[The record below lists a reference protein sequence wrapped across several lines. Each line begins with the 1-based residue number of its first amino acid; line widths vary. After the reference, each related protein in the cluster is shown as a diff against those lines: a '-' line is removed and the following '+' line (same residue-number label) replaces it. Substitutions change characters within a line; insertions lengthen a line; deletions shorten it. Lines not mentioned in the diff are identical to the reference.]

1 MTFSTFSFNSHIN
14 NAIQQSGFTA
24 PTPIQQQ
31 AIPAILD
38 RRDLLGLAQTGTGKT
53 AAFILPTVQ
62 HLMDGA
68 GKHVKVLILAP
79 TRELAEQ
86 INEFTETVIRGTRLR
101 CLAVYGGVSK
111 QTQVSRLRGGVD
123 IVVACPGRLLDILND
138 GDMDLSR
145 IETLILD
152 EADQMFDKGFLPDI
166 RRILRQVPEKRQSL
180 VFSAT
185 VPMEIRRFVEEILTD
200 PVTVQINPSRSIETI
215 SHLLY
220 SVEQSQKTDLL
231 VHLLKDAEMTSTLVF
246 TRTKHKAKSLALKLA
261 QAGFKATSLQGNLS
275 QAKRQQALEGF
286 KKGAYTVLV
295 ATDIAARGIDVTGI
309 SHVIN
314 YDMPDTP
321 EAYIH
326 RTGRTGRA
334 CRTGEALT
342 FATMEDG
349 RMIRLIEQSLDD
361 RMIRQAASA
370 MTFERHGESESR
382 PRQQRSETV
391 DGVKKPARTV
401 ASGTPSRRNRAAKA
415 TVFGLSRRSN

>member
-1 MTFSTFSFNSHIN
+1 MTFQRFSLNTHIN
-14 NAIQQSGFTA
+14 NAIQRCGFTE

-31 AIPAILD
+31 AIPPILE

-53 AAFILPTVQ
+53 AAFILPTVE
-62 HLMDGA
+62 HLMQTDA
-68 GKHVKVLILAP
+68 SRVRMLILAP

-86 INEFTETVIRGTRLR
+86 INEFTRSILRGSQLR

-111 QTQVSRLRGGVD
+111 QSQVTRLREGVD

-138 GDMDLSR
+138 RAIDLSG

-166 RRILRQVPEKRQSL
+166 RRILRQVPSQRQSL

-185 VPMEIRRFVEEILTD
+185 MPNEIRRFVEEILTD

-220 SVEQSQKTDLL
+220 SVEAAQKTDLL
-231 VHLLKDAEMTSTLVF
+231 IHLLKDVTLTSTLVF
-246 TRTKHKAKSLALKLA
+246 TRTKHKAKSLALKLE
-261 QAGFKATSLQGNLS
+261 QAGFKAASLQGNLS
-275 QAKRQQALEGF
+275 QARRQQALDGF
-286 KKGAYTVLV
+286 KKGNYTVLV
-295 ATDIAARGIDVTGI
+295 ATDIAARGIDVSGI

-314 YDMPDTP
+314 YDMPDTA

-342 FATMEDG
+342 FATLEDG
-349 RMIRLIEQSLDD
+349 RMVRLIEQSLDE

-370 MTFERHGESESR
+370 MTFTRQETDGAL
-382 PRQQRSETV
+382 PRRQRSEPIDIT
-391 DGVKKPARTV
+391 KKPARTV
-401 ASGTPSRRNRAAKA
+401 ASATPPRRNRSAKA
-415 TVFGLSRRSN
+415 SVFGLSRHSH